1 MKKAMLILM
10 LGVLLAGCSD
20 DTNQTVKEEKW
31 KESSLFKSGDY
42 TMMGEKGRLGFIYDD
57 SEVLRFYPNKTQKY
71 MWHFWGKDQEFK
83 GKLKVVAKHEN
94 GNEQI
99 TVLKDIVVAGA
110 HNGADRHI
118 PSNMSLPNSGMWK
131 LDAYF
136 GDKLFGS
143 IYVKVHKK
151 NEKAR

>member
-1 MKKAMLILM
+1 MKKLILI
-10 LGVLLAGCSD
+10 LLCGLLLIGCS
-20 DTNQTVKEEKW
+20 NAKQTVTEEKW
-31 KESSLFKSGDY
+31 GESPLFISGNY

-57 SEVLRFYPNKTQKY
+57 SEVLRFYPNKIQKY

-94 GNEQI
+94 GNEQLTI
-99 TVLKDIVVAGA
+99 LKDIVVSGA